1 VTRNVT
7 WLSPA
12 ACAGVAHHHHDGHHD
27 AVISADHGLAGDLA
41 LPATLTAVFFVE
53 QLDVAR
59 KSVKNL
65 NHSTRGEQGQGP
77 PSARNAPTWDE
88 FKAGAGQVIQDAKQ
102 RMTELLSP
110 GKTQGDRETA
120 DIRKLQEEQEKARA
134 DQAAQVAERRDQLA
148 EKYDGS
154 PDQEKYLKQ
163 FAGAAKSAAEA
174 LAR

>member
-1 VTRNVT
+1 M
-7 WLSPA
+7 
-12 ACAGVAHHHHDGHHD
+12 
-27 AVISADHGLAGDLA
+27 ISADHGLAGDLA
-41 LPATLTAVFFVE
+41 LPATLTAVFFVQ
-53 QLDVAR
+53 QLNEAL
-59 KSVKNL
+59 KSVKDL
-65 NHSTRGEQGQGP
+65 IDSPLGEQSIGP
-77 PSARNAPTWDE
+77 VSARIAQTWDE